1 MELTELLTKIA
12 EILGRLKIPY
22 IVTGGVA
29 VSIWGRVRYTADID
43 VIIEI
48 TPQKYK
54 ILYQLLDDLRAL
66 DKDIYLD
73 IDRETAIESLKQQGG
88 FNFIHSASGLKVDF
102 FIRKDDRFSELEL
115 DRAVIKEL
123 EGQKVAF
130 VSPEDLILSKLKW
143 YKASEST
150 RHLED
155 TESILKISKVDRKYI
170 RNWARRQ
177 STIKILENLLSKLRG

>member
-1 MELTELLTKIA
+1 MELAELLIKIA
-12 EILGRLKIPY
+12 KILGRLEIPY

-29 VSIWGRVRYTADID
+29 ASIWGRVRYTADID
-43 VIIEI
+43 IVIEI

-66 DKDIYLD
+66 DKDIHLD
-73 IDRETAIESLKQQGG
+73 IDKETAIESLKQQGG

-102 FIRKDDRFSELEL
+102 FIRKDDQFSELEL
-115 DRAVIKEL
+115 DRAVIKKM

-143 YKASEST
+143 HKESEST

-155 TESILKISKVDRKYI
+155 IESILKISKVDIKYI
-170 RNWARRQ
+170 KNWAKRQ
-177 STIKILENLLSKLRG
+177 STIKILENLLNKI